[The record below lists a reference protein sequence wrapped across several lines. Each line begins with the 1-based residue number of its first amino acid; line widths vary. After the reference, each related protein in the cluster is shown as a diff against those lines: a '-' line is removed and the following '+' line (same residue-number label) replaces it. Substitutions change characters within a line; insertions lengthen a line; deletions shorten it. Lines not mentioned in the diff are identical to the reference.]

1 MSVIRVITLWETEAS
16 SEEDFQ
22 KHRVPPPSQ
31 IQIKIYTG
39 WVKHS
44 SGLCLVDSRV
54 SSFWETT
61 RAVTRNEKIW
71 NCHLYLRSLCKSFY
85 QILEITMLLEL
96 HKSPSLQKTA
106 LMQSRRKTQH
116 LSLEHQAFSLF
127 SSTRDE
133 ENWLDR
139 ESKSTDSNFTYHPPH
154 ASKNKKGTIRLEREE
169 NIFDT
174 LNLFLSMETHHGAH
188 NSHKICVSTTVELV
202 QVESEI

>member
-1 MSVIRVITLWETEAS
+1 M
-16 SEEDFQ
+16 
-22 KHRVPPPSQ
+22 
-31 IQIKIYTG
+31 
-39 WVKHS
+39 KHS

-139 ESKSTDSNFTYHPPH
+139 ESKSTDSNFTYHPPR
-154 ASKNKKGTIRLEREE
+154 ASKNKKGTIRERRKYFWYPKLISF
-169 NIFDT
+169 NRNSPWSTQQSQNMCFYHSGT
-174 LNLFLSMETHHGAH
+174 CSGRKWNLAIKQQWSKCNYIGSLLRVIISRGSASNLKQERGFSF
-188 NSHKICVSTTVELV
+188 
-202 QVESEI
+202 